1 MNFNELNI
9 SDNILRAITDMGFT
23 EATEIQGKAI
33 PAILSGS
40 DIIGQSQTGTGKTAA
55 FAIPILEKVDPT
67 IKKPQVLV
75 LCPTRELAVQV
86 CNEFKKLTKYTS
98 IKSAAVYGGEPIY
111 RQISVLK
118 RGVQVIIGTPG
129 RLMDHMN
136 RKTIKLEHVNSIILD
151 EADEMLNM
159 GFREDIETILNKI
172 PNEIQ
177 TILFSATMPKS
188 ILDITHNYQS
198 NPKLIKITRKELTTD
213 TIDQRYYHVLEHH
226 KLEVLKRLINVYNP
240 KLSLIFCNTKRR
252 VDEVTEILQENG
264 YACDKIH
271 GDMNQV
277 VRLNVLNKFNKGVIS
292 ILIATDV
299 AARGLDIQN
308 VEAVFNYDVP
318 DNEEYYVHRIGR
330 TGRAGK
336 TGSSYTL
343 VSKSETRRISNIIK
357 YIKKDIPRKKIPSI
371 NKVNAVK
378 IDTYIE
384 TLASTIDESANFS
397 KYESIILKLNEKGYS
412 SDKIAIALLMS
423 NLELQEENNKNL
435 SYEITRRQSNF
446 DGARNRQP
454 RGKRDN
460 NNRGR
465 EKGMARLYL
474 NIGKNHK
481 VAVRDIVGAIA
492 GESNI
497 KGSSIGSIDM
507 YDKYTFVEVPD
518 KYANN
523 VIDAMNKSRI
533 KGKNVTM
540 EVANTKKRR

>member
-23 EATEIQGKAI
+23 EATEIQEKAI

-55 FAIPILEKVDPT
+55 FAIPILEKVDIT

-118 RGVQVIIGTPG
+118 KGVQVIIGTPG

-136 RKTIKLEHVNSIILD
+136 RRTIKLDHVNSIILD

-172 PNEIQ
+172 PNDIQ

-252 VDEVTEILQENG
+252 VDEVTEILQECG

-292 ILIATDV
+292 ILVATDV

-336 TGSSYTL
+336 AGSSYTL

-371 NKVNAVK
+371 NKVNTVK

-384 TLASTIDESANFS
+384 TLANTIDESSNIS
-397 KYESIILKLNEKGYS
+397 KYEGIISKLNDKGYS

-446 DGARNRQP
+446 DGGRNKQVRS
-454 RGKRDN
+454 RRDN

-481 VAVRDIVGAIA
+481 IAVRDIVGAIA

-540 EVANTKKRR
+540 EVANSRKRR

>member
-9 SDNILRAITDMGFT
+9 SDNILKAISDMGFEET
-23 EATEIQGKAI
+23 TEIQEKSI
-33 PAILSGS
+33 PEILSGN

-55 FAIPILEKVDPT
+55 FAIPILEKIDQS

-86 CNEFKKLTKYTS
+86 CNEFKKLTKYMN
-98 IKSAAVYGGEPIY
+98 IKSFPVYGGEPIY

-118 RGVQVIIGTPG
+118 KGVQIIIGTPG

-136 RKTIKLEHVNSIILD
+136 RKTIKLDHVNSIILD

-159 GFREDIETILNKI
+159 GFREDIETILSKI
-172 PNEIQ
+172 PSEHLQ

-188 ILDITHNYQS
+188 ILDITHNYQK

-226 KLEVLKRLINVYNP
+226 KLEVLRRLIDVYHP
-240 KLSLIFCNTKRR
+240 KLSLIFCNTKKR
-252 VDEVTEILQENG
+252 VDEVTELLQDAG

-277 VRLNVLNKFNKGVIS
+277 VRLNVLNKFNKGIIN
-292 ILIATDV
+292 ILVATDV
-299 AARGLDIQN
+299 AARGLDIKN
-308 VEAVFNYDVP
+308 VEAVVNYDVP

-336 TGSSYTL
+336 KGSSYTL

-378 IDTYIE
+378 VDNYME
-384 TLASTIDESANFS
+384 TLANIIDNATDLNN
-397 KYESIILKLNEKGYS
+397 YESIINKLNEKGYT
-412 SDKIAIALLMS
+412 SDKIAAALLMS
-423 NLELQEENNKNL
+423 NLELKEDNDTNL
-435 SYEITRRQSNF
+435 SYEVNRRQSY
-446 DGARNRQP
+446 
-454 RGKRDN
+454 N
-460 NNRGR
+460 NNSRNDKTKRYGGKR
-465 EKGMARLYL
+465 EKGMARLYV

-481 VAVRDIVGAIA
+481 IGVRDIVGAIA
-492 GESNI
+492 GETKI

-507 YDKYTFVEVPD
+507 YDKYTFVEIPE
-518 KYANN
+518 KYANQ
-523 VIDAMNKSRI
+523 VIDKMNQSRI
-533 KGKNVTM
+533 RGKNVTM
-540 EVANTKKRR
+540 ELANTKKRRR